1 MGHAIPK
8 IHYNV
13 TTMIGDISSGSDTI
27 TNIASTDG
35 VEVGQSISGPNIP
48 AGATVLSKT
57 TLSIQMSVQATG
69 TAAAQTIE
77 TYTKIEFDYPP
88 VEPKG
93 EKLAPQE
100 RRSIALSGLTQ
111 VSIDF
116 VEGLRDIDLR
126 FLSQTLFDQIKTF
139 YSTFAVY
146 GYGFRYYDD
155 KTLSSYLT
163 YELRNF
169 DFEPDKIAPKGT
181 NYVWAVKLKV
191 RRVL

>member
-27 TNIASTDG
+27 LNIASTAG
-35 VEVGQSISGPNIP
+35 VVIGQEISGPGIP
-48 AGATVLSKT
+48 DNTTVIALTSLT
-57 TLSIQMSVQATG
+57 IQMSAQATA
-69 TAAAQTIE
+69 TASAQTVE
-77 TYTKIEFDYPP
+77 TYTKISLDYPP

-126 FLSQTLFDQIKTF
+126 FLSQTLVDQIKTF